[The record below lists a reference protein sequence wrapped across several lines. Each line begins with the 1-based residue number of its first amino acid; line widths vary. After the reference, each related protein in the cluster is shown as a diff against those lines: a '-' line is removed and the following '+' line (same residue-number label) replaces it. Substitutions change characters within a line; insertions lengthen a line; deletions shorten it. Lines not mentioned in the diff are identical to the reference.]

1 MTGDALTR
9 QTVAEAVARLDP
21 AAIAAERWFGGKGTT
36 VERLALAHA
45 FALPAIPR
53 EDVPVDA
60 VLAIVDVHAGARRLD
75 RYLVPFVGSGGAL
88 RPAQSGDGVW
98 LALGRAIAE
107 AWTVPALPRRPADG
121 SDDAGSSAAA
131 GAPGPIEAALVCRP
145 SPGFGAL
152 VPEGS
157 RAVATLGERALGA
170 DQSNTSTVLGERLL
184 LKAYR
189 RLWPG
194 LSPDLEVQAYLSEE
208 AGFPGVPRLAGWAEL
223 VARDGEVTTVA
234 MLQEYVADGVDVY
247 ETTAERLAA
256 WILAPGEVSV
266 EWATE
271 IAADMGA
278 LTAGL
283 HAALADP
290 PGEAVDFLPRDAS
303 RDELRAWRRDA
314 HLQLDAGLTAVAAV
328 DRAMADELRD
338 LAPAIAARFTRFEA
352 TPTRP
357 LVMRIH
363 GDLHLGQVLAASDGY
378 RVVDFE
384 GEPTRPMDDRR
395 RPGSPLRDVASMLRS
410 LDHVGRSARRRAD
423 RRREPGS
430 SHAGLDIEAWLDR
443 ARDRFLEAYRAGL
456 REAGSALSVD
466 DDLLEAFEF
475 AKESYELVYAATF
488 LPDWLWA
495 PHEGLRGLVRRFGRE
510 PAG

>member
-1 MTGDALTR
+1 M
-9 QTVAEAVARLDP
+9 
-21 AAIAAERWFGGKGTT
+21 
-36 VERLALAHA
+36 ERLALVHA
-45 FALPAIPR
+45 FVLPSIAR
-53 EDVPVDA
+53 EADPVDA
-60 VLAIVDVHAGARRLD
+60 VLAVIDVHAGARRPD
-75 RYLVPFVGSGGAL
+75 RYLVPFVGSGGSL
-88 RPAQSGDGVW
+88 RPAEPGGGAW
-98 LALGRAIAE
+98 LALARAIAE
-107 AWTVPALPRRPADG
+107 ARTLPALARTAAGGSPEAGGPGAD
-121 SDDAGSSAAA
+121 
-131 GAPGPIEAALVCRP
+131 GAPGLVEAALVCRP
-145 SPGFGAL
+145 APGFGAL
-152 VPEGS
+152 VPEGP
-157 RAVATLGERALGA
+157 RAIATFAERALEA
-170 DQSNTSTVLGERLL
+170 DQSNTSTVLAERLL

-223 VARDGEVTTVA
+223 VARGNEVTTVA
-234 MLQEYVADGVDVY
+234 MLQEFVADGVDVY
-247 ETTAERLAA
+247 EATAERLAA

-271 IAADMGA
+271 IAADMGE

-290 PGEAVDFLPRDAS
+290 PRDAVDFLPRDAT

-314 HLQLDAGLTAVAAV
+314 HLQLDAGLTAVAAI
-328 DRAMADELRD
+328 DRAAADELRD

-352 TPTRP
+352 TPIRP

-363 GDLHLGQVLAASDGY
+363 GDLHLGQVLAAPDGY

-384 GEPTRPMDDRR
+384 GEPTRPIDDRR
-395 RPGSPLRDVASMLRS
+395 LPGSPLRDVASMLRS
-410 LDHVGRSARRRAD
+410 LDHVGRSARRRAE
-423 RRREPGS
+423 RRRESGAT
-430 SHAGLDIEAWLDR
+430 HAGLDIEAWLDR
-443 ARDRFLEAYRAGL
+443 ARDRFLEAYRTGL
-456 REAGSALSVD
+456 REAGSELTVD

-495 PHEGLRGLVRRFGRE
+495 PHEGLRGLVERFGRE